1 MNEQAKTLPPMAQFI
16 LTRRL
21 PCAGLALLMFTAVAW
36 SAFAGGV
43 PLLVAIL
50 ALLGLTL
57 HLLTPALFA
66 VIAFGGG
73 LTYTLQV
80 AGIAALAVTVVT
92 GFNLLSGVLFL
103 LLYAVLPALAAN
115 SLGRVG
121 GLSRSAQLMAIGLF
135 MATVAALQAGAI
147 SAGIDLRLFVEQMLT
162 PFFDVLTGSIPVGE
176 KAALEAIEQAK
187 AMMTWALPG
196 FLAFSLW
203 LLWWMN
209 ILLGRRIAVNYGFFR
224 GDHSEMLMI
233 RFGKAV
239 GIALLVAAALA
250 NFSGG
255 VVQYFAVTTGIMLAG
270 MVALQGISVA
280 HLWLRVRGMQMTLV
294 IMYLLLL
301 IWSAMIIPFIIAGLL
316 DIWFDFR
323 RNMLP
328 ANGEE

>member
-1 MNEQAKTLPPMAQFI
+1 MAQFF

-21 PCAGLALLMFTAVAW
+21 PCAGLALFMFTAVAW
-36 SAFAGGV
+36 SAVAGGM
-43 PLLVAIL
+43 PLLVVIL
-50 ALLGLTL
+50 SLLGLTL

-92 GFNLLSGVLFL
+92 GFSLLSGMLFL
-103 LLYAVLPALAAN
+103 LLYATLPALAAT

-135 MATVAALQAGAI
+135 MATIVALQAGAV
-147 SAGIDLRLFVEQMLT
+147 SEGVELRLFVEQMLT
-162 PFFDVLTGSIPVGE
+162 PFFDVLVGTIPVGE
-176 KAALEAIEQAK
+176 KAALDALEQAK
-187 AMMTWALPG
+187 TMMIWALPG
-196 FLAFSLW
+196 FLAFGLW

-209 ILLGRRIAVNYGFFR
+209 VLLGRRVAVSYGFFR

-233 RFGKAV
+233 RFSKAV
-239 GIALLVAAALA
+239 GIALLITAALG
-250 NFSGG
+250 NLSSGA
-255 VVQYFAVTTGIMLAG
+255 VQYFSVATGIMLAG
-270 MVALQGISVA
+270 MVALQGLSVA
-280 HLWLRVRGMQMTLV
+280 HLWLRTRGMQMTLV

-301 IWSAMIIPFIIAGLL
+301 IWSAMIIPFIIVGLL

-323 RNMLP
+323 RSIVP